1 MLCILLSLL
10 MSTLPT
16 HIPEHFR
23 ELPSSR
29 ADRPRGPHQRSRAV
43 LFTLVNVFLVLS
55 SPLHAVSSGTCVAI
69 INGPSNEFTRGCD
82 HPCVCGVCRGA
93 CHPLLHE
100 GHMCPA
106 CPCLGMVFEAYGP
119 HIPFWLFVSTVCH
132 SVPEFGVLVG
142 LPLDTPSTM
151 GLWP

>member
-29 ADRPRGPHQRSRAV
+29 ADRPRGGHQRSRAV
-43 LFTLVNVFLVLS
+43 LFTLVDVFLVLS

-69 INGPSNEFTRGCD
+69 INGPSNEFTLAKRAPD
-82 HPCVCGVCRGA
+82 KRMMH
-93 CHPLLHE
+93 
-100 GHMCPA
+100 
-106 CPCLGMVFEAYGP
+106 
-119 HIPFWLFVSTVCH
+119 
-132 SVPEFGVLVG
+132 
-142 LPLDTPSTM
+142 DK
-151 GLWP
+151 